1 MGFDF
6 YTRRMRRA
14 AFHLVSMWFI
24 LFFVRLNCKT
34 HKNPRP
40 NIVVILIDDLDYVLA
55 GLEPMAITRR
65 LVSQHGATFTNAVSW
80 KHPSPIAFAF
90 HPHEPSFLTCLRMQ
104 LEEGRACY
112 SFRAVVVKNMDR
124 KYFICFLFFCFV
136 FVLWN
141 GRTQLQFISTPVCC
155 PSRSSIL
162 TGKYVHNHRVIN
174 NTVTGNCSSPQWQNG
189 EELKTMATYLQS
201 NGYAT
206 FYGGKYLNQAREALS
221 FIDGV
226 VPNRHPSSLSAA
238 ADSRPFFAM
247 IAPPACHAPF
257 TPAPQF
263 SRSFAG
269 RRAPRWPSFN
279 RHPGNDKH
287 WLLRQ
292 APQGALPEDIIDQV
306 DHVFRQRWRTLL
318 SVDQMVGDIVKLLRR
333 KGQLDRTWIVVTSDH
348 GYHMGQFAMP
358 IDKRLPYETDIRVPL
373 LVVAA
378 SHNRPPANNKS
389 RDIEID
395 SLSVVSID
403 LAPTVLHMAGLPIPD
418 DMDGVSLL
426 PLVTNALTP
435 SSQNRNVSKV
445 SQVAEPWDRHCRG
458 IDDSSEPWRTFFL
471 IEYHGEADLQDV
483 DLQCQ
488 QDANTTLCL
497 NDFGCKCQDAA
508 NNTYV
513 CLRTLRPTG
522 NQHANEDSL
531 YCQFDDLQAFVESYD
546 LRLDPYQL
554 NNRAYRRSCR
564 CTVASRHRRQ
574 LIVNYSKCRGHVN
587 CFGVSDNPKRRRH
600 P

>member
-1 MGFDF
+1 
-6 YTRRMRRA
+6 MRKA
-14 AFHLVSMWFI
+14 TLHLVSIWFT
-24 LFFVRLNCKT
+24 LFIGRLNCKT
-34 HKNPRP
+34 PPNARP
-40 NIVVILIDDLDYVLA
+40 NIVLILIDDLDYVLG

-65 LVSQHGATFTNAVSW
+65 LVSQHGATFTNA
-80 KHPSPIAFAF
+80 
-90 HPHEPSFLTCLRMQ
+90 
-104 LEEGRACY
+104 
-112 SFRAVVVKNMDR
+112 
-124 KYFICFLFFCFV
+124 
-136 FVLWN
+136 
-141 GRTQLQFISTPVCC
+141 FISTPVCC

-174 NTVTGNCSSPQWQNG
+174 NTATGNCSSRQWQDG
-189 EELKTMATYLQS
+189 EEHKTMATYLQA

-206 FYGGKYLNQAREALS
+206 FYGGKYLNQYGKNETGGVEHVPPGYNRWVGLVGNSRYYNYTLSVDGRRRDHGEDYHRDYLTDVLAREALS

-226 VPNRHPSSLSAA
+226 APNRHPSSLSAA
-238 ADSRPFFAM
+238 ADSRPFFAV
-247 IAPPACHAPF
+247 IAPPACHSPF
-257 TPAPQF
+257 TPAPQH
-263 SRSFAG
+263 SRKFAG
-269 RRAPRWPSFN
+269 RRAPRSPSFN
-279 RHPGNDKH
+279 RHPADDKH

-292 APQGALPEDIIDQV
+292 APQGALPKDIVRKV

-318 SVDQMVGDIVKLLRR
+318 SVDQMIGNMVKLLRR
-333 KGQLDRTWIVVTSDH
+333 KGQLDRTWMIVTSDH

-378 SHNRPPANNKS
+378 SHNRPTANNKS

-403 LAPTVLHMAGLPIPD
+403 LAPTVLDMAGLPVPD
-418 DMDGVSLL
+418 QMDGVSLL
-426 PLVTNALTP
+426 PLMANAFAPP
-435 SSQNRNVSKV
+435 SHHGNVSKEV
-445 SQVAEPWDRHCRG
+445 SRVAEPRDSHWRG
-458 IDDSSEPWRTFFL
+458 IDESAKPWRTFYL

-497 NDFGCKCQDAA
+497 DEFGCKCQDAA
-508 NNTYV
+508 NNTFV
-513 CLRTLRPTG
+513 CLRTLRRPTD

-531 YCQFDDLQAFVESYD
+531 YCQFDDSQAFVESYD

-564 CTVASRHRRQ
+564 CTVPSHRRRE
-574 LIVNYSKCRGHVN
+574 LIINYSKCRGHVN
-587 CFGVSDNPKRRRH
+587 CSGVSDNQWADATP
-600 P
+600 

>member
-6 YTRRMRRA
+6 YTRRMRKA

-24 LFFVRLNCKT
+24 LFIVRLNCKT
-34 HKNPRP
+34 PKNPRP

-65 LVSQHGATFTNAVSW
+65 LVSQHGATFTNA
-80 KHPSPIAFAF
+80 
-90 HPHEPSFLTCLRMQ
+90 
-104 LEEGRACY
+104 
-112 SFRAVVVKNMDR
+112 
-124 KYFICFLFFCFV
+124 
-136 FVLWN
+136 
-141 GRTQLQFISTPVCC
+141 FISTPVCC

-206 FYGGKYLNQAREALS
+206 FYGGKYLNQYGKNETGGVEHVPPGYNRWVGLVGNSRYYNYTLSVDGKRQDHGDDYHLDYLTDVLAREALS

-435 SSQNRNVSKV
+435 SSQNRNVSK
-445 SQVAEPWDRHCRG
+445 
-458 IDDSSEPWRTFFL
+458 
-471 IEYHGEADLQDV
+471 
-483 DLQCQ
+483 
-488 QDANTTLCL
+488 LCL

>member
-6 YTRRMRRA
+6 YTRRMRKA

-24 LFFVRLNCKT
+24 LFIVRLNCKT
-34 HKNPRP
+34 PKNPRP

-65 LVSQHGATFTNAVSW
+65 LVSQHGATFTNA
-80 KHPSPIAFAF
+80 
-90 HPHEPSFLTCLRMQ
+90 
-104 LEEGRACY
+104 
-112 SFRAVVVKNMDR
+112 
-124 KYFICFLFFCFV
+124 
-136 FVLWN
+136 
-141 GRTQLQFISTPVCC
+141 FISTPVCC

-206 FYGGKYLNQAREALS
+206 FYGGKYLNQYGKNETGGVEHVPPGYNRWVGLVGNSRYYNYTLSVDGKRQDHGDDYHLDYLTDVLAREALS

>member
-6 YTRRMRRA
+6 YTRRMRKA

-24 LFFVRLNCKT
+24 LFIVRLNCKT
-34 HKNPRP
+34 PKNPRP

-65 LVSQHGATFTNAVSW
+65 LVSQHGATFTNA
-80 KHPSPIAFAF
+80 
-90 HPHEPSFLTCLRMQ
+90 
-104 LEEGRACY
+104 
-112 SFRAVVVKNMDR
+112 
-124 KYFICFLFFCFV
+124 
-136 FVLWN
+136 
-141 GRTQLQFISTPVCC
+141 FISTPVCC

-206 FYGGKYLNQAREALS
+206 FYGGKYLNQYGKNETG
-221 FIDGV
+221 GV
-226 VPNRHPSSLSAA
+226 EHVPPGYNRWVGLVGN
-238 ADSRPFFAM
+238 SRYYNY
-247 IAPPACHAPF
+247 
-257 TPAPQF
+257 T
-263 SRSFAG
+263 
-269 RRAPRWPSFN
+269 
-279 RHPGNDKH
+279 
-287 WLLRQ
+287 
-292 APQGALPEDIIDQV
+292 
-306 DHVFRQRWRTLL
+306 L
-318 SVDQMVGDIVKLLRR
+318 SVDGKRQDHGDDYHLDYLTDVLVGDIVKLLRR

-435 SSQNRNVSKV
+435 SSQNRNVSKKEV

>member
-1 MGFDF
+1 M
-6 YTRRMRRA
+6 
-14 AFHLVSMWFI
+14 
-24 LFFVRLNCKT
+24 
-34 HKNPRP
+34 
-40 NIVVILIDDLDYVLA
+40 
-55 GLEPMAITRR
+55 
-65 LVSQHGATFTNAVSW
+65 
-80 KHPSPIAFAF
+80 
-90 HPHEPSFLTCLRMQ
+90 
-104 LEEGRACY
+104 
-112 SFRAVVVKNMDR
+112 
-124 KYFICFLFFCFV
+124 
-136 FVLWN
+136 
-141 GRTQLQFISTPVCC
+141 
-155 PSRSSIL
+155 
-162 TGKYVHNHRVIN
+162 
-174 NTVTGNCSSPQWQNG
+174 
-189 EELKTMATYLQS
+189 
-201 NGYAT
+201 
-206 FYGGKYLNQAREALS
+206 
-221 FIDGV
+221 
-226 VPNRHPSSLSAA
+226 
-238 ADSRPFFAM
+238 
-247 IAPPACHAPF
+247 
-257 TPAPQF
+257 
-263 SRSFAG
+263 
-269 RRAPRWPSFN
+269 
-279 RHPGNDKH
+279 
-287 WLLRQ
+287 
-292 APQGALPEDIIDQV
+292 PEDIIDQV

-435 SSQNRNVSKV
+435 SSQNRNVSKKEV